1 MIYYAPILDSGCVDS
16 TNSFISFLYD
26 NKTKSIMILDIIYIK
41 HNDCVEC
48 SRKTSCD
55 EAKFSHD
62 I

>member
-1 MIYYAPILDSGCVDS
+1 MTVDAQ
-16 TNSFISFLYD
+16 TVQTHLYLSFLII
-26 NKTKSIMILDIIYIK
+26 TKSIIILDIIYIK